1 MKFTVTQEDI
11 NRSKVLTPAWYL
23 CRIKKVTDGVSKSSG
38 ANMTTFEFVV
48 RDNPANPKA
57 ADGSSSADVPLKP
70 YYLTEAGIGFGLNL
84 LSALN
89 GGKKVT
95 AGAEIDSALLA
106 GAVGKDIKIFV
117 KNEEYQG
124 KVGNACADFAVA

>member
-1 MKFTVTQEDI
+1 MKFAVTQEDI

-23 CRIKKVTDGVSKSSG
+23 CKIKSVKDEVSKSSG
-38 ANMTTFEFVV
+38 ANMTTFNFVV
-48 RDNPANPKA
+48 KDHPSNPKA

-70 YYLTEAGIGFGLNL
+70 FYITEAGIGFGLNL

-95 AGAEIDSALLA
+95 AGSEIDSAMLA
-106 GAVGKDIKIFV
+106 TAAGRDIKVFV

-124 KVGNACADFAVA
+124 RVGNACADFAVA

>member
-1 MKFTVTQEDI
+1 
-11 NRSKVLTPAWYL
+11 VLTPAWYL
-23 CRIKKVTDGVSKSSG
+23 CRIKKVSDGVSKNSG

-48 RDNPANPKA
+48 KDHPSNPKA
-57 ADGSSSADVPLKP
+57 ADGSSSTDVPLKP

-95 AGAEIDSALLA
+95 AGSEIDSAMLA
-106 GAVGKDIKIFV
+106 TAAGRDIKVFV